1 MKKEKI
7 TYKEHIL
14 IVEDEALI
22 YYELAT
28 ILNENNYSVDT
39 LTKSVNDAIIKI
51 KKQRPD
57 LVLLDIKLEGE
68 LTGLDLGE
76 MLYKEYKIP
85 FIYITEFDD
94 NGTFDNA
101 LRTFHESF
109 IVKSKPIIDENL
121 LLREIRTAI
130 NNQPKRIEKIIRDG
144 IMVYVDYIE
153 ATEKLGKDNTRQVP
167 IKYEDVLYFTTLDVK
182 DDYFRVVTKDEK
194 LLLFNDSLKKLYD
207 ELPYNFVRVY
217 DNYIVNITHPAFIG
231 RINGSTLNFN
241 DKIINISPTFRQE
254 YEKRMAHFYKTKPKK

>member
-1 MKKEKI
+1 MKKEKA

-22 YYELAT
+22 YDELAT
-28 ILNENNYSVDT
+28 ILNENNYSVDS
-39 LTKSVNDAIIKI
+39 LTKSVDDAVVKI

-57 LVLLDIKLEGE
+57 LVLLDIKLEGK

-76 MLYKEYKIP
+76 LLYNEFKIP

-109 IVKSKPIIDENL
+109 IVKSKPRINEKL

-130 NNQPKRIEKIIRDG
+130 NNQPKRKEKIIKDG

-153 ATEKLGKDNTRQVP
+153 ATEQFGIDDIRQVP
-167 IKYEDVLYFTTLDVK
+167 IKYEEVLYFTTLGVEDN
-182 DDYFRVVTKDEK
+182 YFRVVTKDK
-194 LLLFNDSLKKLYD
+194 KIFLFNDSLRKLYN
-207 ELPYNFVRVY
+207 ELPYNFVRVT
-217 DNYIVNITHPAFIG
+217 DNYIVNITHPDFDG
-231 RINGSTLNFN
+231 RINGKRLVFDDIIIEISSTF
-241 DKIINISPTFRQE
+241 KAEF
-254 YEKRMAHFYKTKPKK
+254 EKRMAHFYKTKPKK